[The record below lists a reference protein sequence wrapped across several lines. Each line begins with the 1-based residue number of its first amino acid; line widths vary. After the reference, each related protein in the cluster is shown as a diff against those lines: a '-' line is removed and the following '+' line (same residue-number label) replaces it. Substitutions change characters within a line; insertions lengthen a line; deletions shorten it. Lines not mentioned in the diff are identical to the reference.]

1 MKNKCFK
8 KLFLN
13 FFIIAILFIGIN
25 NVFAENKKVTFNN
38 KEYEYDDSKAEALYC
53 GKEKGFYYQFLW
65 FSGDFDQCIKV
76 SKEDPK
82 ENPDI
87 PDTVKFSTNLVVDK
101 LAGEHNMAGYVITTK
116 SDDVYKEKDKWW
128 RTIQVCYSNA
138 FFNGSLV
145 LFPDI
150 LSVTT
155 EQFKN
160 IVSRGECLTLTVR
173 DIDSDKLVSSC
184 PKLIEKYSKIELYE
198 QEYKKNNNP
207 TYINKYKEELEEIKG
222 LCMEVLKFSDWNEAC
237 TDACLNLS
245 ENIHAWNNSFD
256 VSDKTECGFSARLIA
271 WIINIIKWIKYI
283 IPVAVIVLGMLDF
296 IKATGS
302 DKDDEMKKAQGR
314 FVKRLIAAA
323 LIFLVPLII
332 EFVLPKL
339 GFDYNSC
346 GLF

>member
-1 MKNKCFK
+1 MKNNYLKKFFK
-8 KLFLN
+8 S
-13 FFIIAILFIGIN
+13 FFIIFALFLCFSR
-25 NVFAENKKVTFNN
+25 VYAEDKKVTYRGVDYEYND
-38 KEYEYDDSKAEALYC
+38 EYEAVYC
-53 GKEKGFYYQFLW
+53 GYKQGFFFNFL
-65 FSGDFDQCIKV
+65 GVLQEDLDGCAKV
-76 SKEDPK
+76 SKKNIVEKTDTPNIVEFKTNFFASKLTGEKNIQAYVTTSKED
-82 ENPDI
+82 
-87 PDTVKFSTNLVVDK
+87 T
-101 LAGEHNMAGYVITTK
+101 
-116 SDDVYKEKDKWW
+116 VYKEPDKWW
-128 RTIQVCYSNA
+128 RTIQICYSNSMDH
-138 FFNGSLV
+138 GSLEMY
-145 LFPDI
+145 PDA
-150 LSVTT
+150 LSA
-155 EQFKN
+155 
-160 IVSRGECLTLTVR
+160 
-173 DIDSDKLVSSC
+173 DIKQYSSLINSGNCATMSVYGVKSENKVSSC
-184 PKLIEKYSKIELYE
+184 PKLIEKYAMIELYE
-198 QEYKKNNNP
+198 QEYQKNNSP

-237 TDACLNLS
+237 TDTCLNLS